1 MPGTRNNRRHL
12 EVSALGV
19 AEVVSLEPETKHPRG
34 TVEKWIG
41 LARAGDR
48 EALGNLLNTC
58 RRHLL
63 FLAQQKLSPVVSAK
77 VAPSDIVQET
87 LMEAGRDFLGFRG
100 TTEQELL
107 GWLRRIL
114 RNNVSNIHRYFGAE
128 KRRVD
133 REISL
138 ESCMAD
144 ALLHRAVH
152 KVETPSSHAQ
162 ARERGEQMTKAV
174 GLLPEH
180 YRLVLFW
187 HTVKGQSF
195 VQMAETWGGTAD
207 AVRKRWGRAVEEL
220 TRLLDTPSEPT

>member
-1 MPGTRNNRRHL
+1 
-12 EVSALGV
+12 
-19 AEVVSLEPETKHPRG
+19 LEPETKHLRG
-34 TVEKWIG
+34 KVEKWID
-41 LARAGDR
+41 LARQGDR
-48 EALGNLLNTC
+48 EALGNLLENC

-63 FLAQQKLSPVVSAK
+63 FLAQQRLSPVLSSK
-77 VAPSDIVQET
+77 VAPSDVVQET

-107 GWLRRIL
+107 GWLGRIL
-114 RNNVSNIHRYFGAE
+114 RNNVSNIHRYFRAE

-144 ALLHRAVH
+144 ALLHRAIRQ
-152 KVETPSSHAQ
+152 VETPSSHMQ
-162 ARERGEQMTKAV
+162 AHERGEQMTKAV
-174 GLLPEH
+174 RLLPEH

-195 VQMAETWGGTAD
+195 VQLAETLGGTAD
-207 AVRKRWGRAVEEL
+207 AVRKLWGRAIKEL
-220 TRLLDTPSEPT
+220 TRLLDTSSEIT